1 MGHLGFTKWVIKS
14 LKSCLENGTK
24 AQITKI
30 GETFPT
36 AFIIGMAGVQALTKR
51 GRERVECQT
60 TQGQRGLWNLISRG
74 YLSENMLYFPQLMKH
89 PV

>member
-36 AFIIGMAGVQALTKR
+36 AFIIGMAGVQALTKQ
-51 GRERVECQT
+51 GRECVECKT
-60 TQGQRGLWNLISRG
+60 IQG
-74 YLSENMLYFPQLMKH
+74 
-89 PV
+89 